1 MNDGL
6 VAFHLILL
14 PLVILLQ
21 VSSCFIWSSAK
32 MAIEVVAVSLF
43 CAAASIM
50 VSSAFMDSLPTRLGE
65 HALPGR
71 PESLGNRENALKKL

>member
-1 MNDGL
+1 VSEIDLAARRVPEMSWP
-6 VAFHLILL
+6 VAR
-14 PLVILLQ
+14 
-21 VSSCFIWSSAK
+21 
-32 MAIEVVAVSLF
+32 MAVSLF

-71 PESLGNRENALKKL
+71 SQSLGNRENALKQL